1 MIEVLNSVRDLL
13 KLLDQRTYQ
22 RVEQSGRV
30 PEANVNFRHELKWL
44 DMLLE
49 DLKTKSRVR
58 GEDKEKTP

>member
-1 MIEVLNSVRDLL
+1 MIEVLKSVRDLL

-30 PEANVNFRHELKWL
+30 PEANVKFRREWKWL
-44 DMLLE
+44 DMLLV
-49 DLKTKSRVR
+49 DLKTRSRVR